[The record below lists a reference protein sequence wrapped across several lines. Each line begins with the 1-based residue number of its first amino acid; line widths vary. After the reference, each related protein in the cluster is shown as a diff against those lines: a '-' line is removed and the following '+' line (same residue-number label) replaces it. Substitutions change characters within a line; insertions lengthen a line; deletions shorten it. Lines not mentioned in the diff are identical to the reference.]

1 MFCASSL
8 AYHTDLRHI
17 AWCIRA
23 VFAFAV
29 FAIGRMFSGISAWVL
44 KMLFLFGSYYLYN
57 LGHLVPFLLLF
68 IIGFVGIV
76 APLAAEVRSA
86 LTPAVQPPPP
96 PCCTRLHLCLNATPS
111 MYKQLA
117 QAGPQWNRVLR
128 FTDRR
133 RMITYFGSVSA
144 ATIAL
149 NVWSPSPPLRVL
161 WFLGRT
167 VGSVLRVPLAMYL
180 VFRTF
185 RFMYECAHATACG
198 MESIHADPL
207 CAHHSLAHFAHC
219 CFPSCHTTQPSSRT
233 ARAVGQRAPHQLGAP
248 VGL

>member
-1 MFCASSL
+1 MLPPTQYWKNRTAAGERLALPQLSHYITLQRRVRFDNVLRLTRCTL

-86 LTPAVQPPPP
+86 LTPAVHPRPRP
-96 PCCTRLHLCLNATPS
+96 A
-111 MYKQLA
+111 Y
-117 QAGPQWNRVLR
+117 
-128 FTDRR
+128 
-133 RMITYFGSVSA
+133 
-144 ATIAL
+144 
-149 NVWSPSPPLRVL
+149 
-161 WFLGRT
+161 
-167 VGSVLRVPLAMYL
+167 
-180 VFRTF
+180 TF
-185 RFMYECAHATACG
+185 A
-198 MESIHADPL
+198 
-207 CAHHSLAHFAHC
+207 
-219 CFPSCHTTQPSSRT
+219 
-233 ARAVGQRAPHQLGAP
+233 
-248 VGL
+248 